1 MKLTITQLRS
11 IIKEEV
17 TNKKATLARQNR
29 ALKEGS
35 FVASRGT
42 IEEQL
47 EEVVIAYLEDKMMK
61 KSMTVEGARELLM
74 NEVESSYEMF
84 AIHQDDDVTDR
95 M

>member
-17 TNKKATLARQNR
+17 ANKKTTLARKNR
-29 ALKEGS
+29 ALKEGG
-35 FVASRGT
+35 FAASRGS

-47 EEVVIAYLEDKMMK
+47 EEVVIAYLEDKMTRNN
-61 KSMTVEGARELLM
+61 MTVEGAHELLM

-84 AIHQDDDVTDR
+84 AIHQE
-95 M
+95 